1 MTIRPKSGDSGRIHS
16 NGKDG
21 PKIGISAPAN
31 AWQNVAQTALAQR
44 YGVDV
49 PTLESLRN
57 SVNTPAVDP
66 DSVVKTIGADGEERT
81 TVKVILPR
89 LSKYNSAGPELT
101 RVT

>member
-1 MTIRPKSGDSGRIHS
+1 MSDLLDNCKTAKSPQDLE
-16 NGKDG
+16 
-21 PKIGISAPAN
+21 
-31 AWQNVAQTALAQR
+31 ALAQR

-89 LSKYNSAGPELT
+89 LSKYNLAGPKLT
-101 RVT
+101 RVA